1 MVWSF
6 AEDSGHKLSDRADCA
21 SYELYVCTIK
31 KTDSV
36 DSKRVWQRIGGKGIF
51 ELSAK
56 IFSTPM
62 CLKMSKRSVVFINL
76 TDVFRHSRTSYT
88 SKMFAKE
95 FRQRERLYFL
105 GQGERS
111 TWTGWRIFRIQ
122 SRQKIKLEYEYWTGH
137 TGLRTNTD
145 DSSKS

>member
-1 MVWSF
+1 MTGLIVPHMSSMF
-6 AEDSGHKLSDRADCA
+6 VPSRKQIQSIQNAFGNELAEKVFLNLAPKFLAHWEMSQRSD
-21 SYELYVCTIK
+21 
-31 KTDSV
+31 
-36 DSKRVWQRIGGKGIF
+36 GF
-51 ELSAK
+51 N
-56 IFSTPM
+56 
-62 CLKMSKRSVVFINL
+62 NL

-137 TGLRTNTD
+137 TGLRTNTE